1 MSLAALSCI
10 GELRQ
15 AVTLTA
21 IGEGPAHAIASL
33 VSRVTALASL
43 QAFVTH
49 QKWILQ
55 VVPAQLRRSFFL
67 LISTGIIATRSMTE
81 ATCLPIGLDICST
94 LIRITSPELF
104 LFALRAR
111 AEIAPDVV
119 AGDREAGKFLNKTL
133 DSANRSF
140 GFLLVL
146 LALLFLLYRFFL
158 SSGIMLR
165 EVLLK
170 VNFAVITENALH
182 LHLTL
187 AFVQANVFL
196 VLVDLLYGTFKPIK
210 ECVHIVLFEFPRLHR
225 LRYPP
230 LSLFTRVLFYVEAHR
245 FLFLVGLLLKVP
257 PVVS

>member
-1 MSLAALSCI
+1 
-10 GELRQ
+10 
-15 AVTLTA
+15 
-21 IGEGPAHAIASL
+21 
-33 VSRVTALASL
+33 
-43 QAFVTH
+43 
-49 QKWILQ
+49 
-55 VVPAQLRRSFFL
+55 
-67 LISTGIIATRSMTE
+67 MTE

-119 AGDREAGKFLNKTL
+119 AGDREAGKFLNKAL

-210 ECVHIVLFEFPRLHR
+210 ECVHIVLF
-225 LRYPP
+225 
-230 LSLFTRVLFYVEAHR
+230 
-245 FLFLVGLLLKVP
+245 
-257 PVVS
+257 